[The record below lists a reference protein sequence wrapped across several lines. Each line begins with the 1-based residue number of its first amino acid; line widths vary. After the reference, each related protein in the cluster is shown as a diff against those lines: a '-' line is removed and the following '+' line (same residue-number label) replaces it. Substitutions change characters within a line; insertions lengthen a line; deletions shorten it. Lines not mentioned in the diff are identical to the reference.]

1 MLKYVCC
8 MKSNIFRL
16 LSIWNEHHF
25 KVRLLSFLLFVFIL
39 LTQYLKSI
47 FIFMNVCKF
56 RNKKEWWIWR
66 TNMTKWK
73 RTMHFVILVISH
85 WYIYYC
91 HNFFFFLPKDHTIN
105 IFGKISIS
113 ILKCVTCLLEMTFIY
128 TMAFILLSKFELKY
142 CILINGKNNVII
154 SLIFIKSVVTSI
166 NYILISI
173 WNLLVKGY
181 IIYCYKLCISHSVQC
196 KNIWLQFIACHL
208 TCH

>member
-47 FIFMNVCKF
+47 FAFMNVCKF
-56 RNKKEWWIWR
+56 RNKIDWWIWR

-91 HNFFFFLPKDHTIN
+91 HNFFFFCQKTIQ
-105 IFGKISIS
+105 
-113 ILKCVTCLLEMTFIY
+113 
-128 TMAFILLSKFELKY
+128 
-142 CILINGKNNVII
+142 
-154 SLIFIKSVVTSI
+154 
-166 NYILISI
+166 LISFEKYQFLFLNVLHVCLKWRLFI
-173 WNLLVKGY
+173 QWHLYYYPNL
-181 IIYCYKLCISHSVQC
+181 S
-196 KNIWLQFIACHL
+196 
-208 TCH
+208 